1 MITPSLWGFILTNQP
16 NLWYLVTSPHGQTA
30 PSQFAPDRSDFT
42 PWHNLVSSAY
52 MLSSI
57 GMNTTCN
64 VQTYVDSSL
73 FFGTTQGTREL
84 NLSNLFI
91 LKKLNAT
98 LTELFVSFYK
108 VLYHSCI
115 SELTAKRPEL
125 LSPTFVIKTVLLLLF
140 SRHAC
145 CPRVMCR
152 QMLI

>member
-16 NLWYLVTSPHGQTA
+16 NLWYPVSSPHGQTA
-30 PSQFAPDRSDFT
+30 PSQFAWDRSDFT
-42 PWHNLVSSAY
+42 PWHNLVLSAY

-57 GMNTTCN
+57 GMKTTCD
-64 VQTYVDSSL
+64 VRTYVDSSF

-140 SRHAC
+140 SCHAC

>member
-1 MITPSLWGFILTNQP
+1 MGLYINKSAKP
-16 NLWYLVTSPHGQTA
+16 LVSGH
-30 PSQFAPDRSDFT
+30 FAAWSDRSKSVRPRQKWLHS
-42 PWHNLVSSAY
+42 PWHNLVLSAY

-57 GMNTTCN
+57 GMKTTCDVRN
-64 VQTYVDSSL
+64 YVDSSF

-98 LTELFVSFYK
+98 LSELFVSFYK

-140 SRHAC
+140 SCHAC